1 MFLLATV
8 CFVLRFTGSSLA
20 AFEVSVPQ
28 RRVLAVRGR
37 PVVLGCSYAPSLG
50 NSLDG
55 LVVTWQT
62 AEDNLVLHS
71 FYYGQDQLALQNAR
85 YRNRTSMS
93 QPLLGAGNASLRLD
107 RVGPQDSGRY
117 LCSVDS
123 LLGNGKAEV
132 QLEYAAFYTEPKL
145 NIQVHP
151 SNISLQYQSEGYPA
165 PQVQWTDSAGRN
177 LTAREE
183 LSGPGED
190 GLLSLRTSVTLKD
203 PGPGVNLSFTL
214 RNAALGQVLERP
226 VSLRLASD
234 DIGHCTD
241 CTRVTI
247 PLISFLCLLLLLLCL
262 GLAAFAYFRRKRNG
276 MPTAC
281 QNGSGKL
288 PPHDPGEGGDGTE
301 TVDQRQA

>member
-28 RRVLAVRGR
+28 QRVLAVRGR

-50 NSLDG
+50 NSLED

-71 FYYGQDQLALQNAR
+71 FYFGRDQLDKQNAR
-85 YRNRTSMS
+85 YQNRTSMFR
-93 QPLLGAGNASLRLD
+93 PLLGAGNASLRLD

-132 QLEYAAFYTEPKL
+132 QLEYAAFYTEPRL

-165 PQVQWTDSAGRN
+165 PQVQWADSTGRN

-214 RNAALGQVLERP
+214 RNAALGQVLERS
-226 VSLRLASD
+226 VCLSLDRA
-234 DIGHCTD
+234 GHCTD
-241 CTRVTI
+241 CARVTI
-247 PLISFLCLLLLLLCL
+247 PLICFLCLLLLLLLLCL
-262 GLAAFAYFRRKRNG
+262 GLAAFAYFRHKRNG
-276 MPTAC
+276 DGRPETSCAKRLAVKRPTGA
-281 QNGSGKL
+281 S
-288 PPHDPGEGGDGTE
+288 
-301 TVDQRQA
+301 

>member
-1 MFLLATV
+1 MFLLVTV
-8 CFVLRFTGSSLA
+8 CFVLRFTGLSLA

-50 NSLDG
+50 NSLED

-62 AEDNLVLHS
+62 AGDNLVLHS
-71 FYYGQDQLALQNAR
+71 FYYGQDQLAQQSAR
-85 YRNRTSMS
+85 YRNRTSMFR
-93 QPLLGAGNASLRLD
+93 PLLGAGNASLRLD

-132 QLEYAAFYTEPKL
+132 QLEYAGETTSCPRTADSQVQPGRAFYTEPKL

-151 SNISLQYQSEGYPA
+151 SNISLEYQSKGYPA

-241 CTRVTI
+241 CARVTI
-247 PLISFLCLLLLLLCL
+247 PLICFLCLLLLCL
-262 GLAAFAYFRRKRNG
+262 GLAAFAYLRRKRNR
-276 MPTAC
+276 MPMAYC
-281 QNGSGKL
+281 NGS
-288 PPHDPGEGGDGTE
+288 E
-301 TVDQRQA
+301 TITSA

>member
-1 MFLLATV
+1 MRA
-8 CFVLRFTGSSLA
+8 GSSLA

-50 NSLDG
+50 NSLED

-71 FYYGQDQLALQNAR
+71 FYYGRDQLAHQSTR
-85 YRNRTSMS
+85 YRNRTSMFR
-93 QPLLGAGNASLRLD
+93 PLLGAGNASLRLD
-107 RVGPQDSGRY
+107 RVGPQDSGHY

-123 LLGNGKAEV
+123 LQGNGKAEV
-132 QLEYAAFYTEPKL
+132 QLEYAGPP
-145 NIQVHP
+145 QQHQPGV
-151 SNISLQYQSEGYPA
+151 SERGVPA

-241 CTRVTI
+241 CARVTI
-247 PLISFLCLLLLLLCL
+247 PLICFLCLLLLLLLLCL
-262 GLAAFAYFRRKRNG
+262 GLAAFAYF
-276 MPTAC
+276 PTQEE
-281 QNGSGKL
+281 QNA
-288 PPHDPGEGGDGTE
+288 DGILQVT
-301 TVDQRQA
+301 T

>member
-20 AFEVSVPQ
+20 AFEVSVLQ
-28 RRVLAVRGR
+28 QRVLAVRGR

-50 NSLDG
+50 SSLEF
-55 LVVTWQT
+55 LVVTWQK

-71 FYYGQDQLALQNAR
+71 FYHGQDQLDKQNAR
-85 YRNRTSMS
+85 YRNRTSMFR
-93 QPLLGAGNASLRLD
+93 PLLGAGNASLRLD

-132 QLEYAAFYTEPKL
+132 QLEYAGETTSCPRTADSQVQPGRAFYTEPKL

-165 PQVQWTDSAGRN
+165 PQVQWIDSVGRN

-226 VSLRLASD
+226 VCLSLAPCD
-234 DIGHCTD
+234 PVNG
-241 CTRVTI
+241 TRVTI
-247 PLISFLCLLLLLLCL
+247 PVICVLCLLCL
-262 GLAAFAYFRRKRNG
+262 VLAAILCVQRKRIG
-276 MPTAC
+276 R
-281 QNGSGKL
+281 
-288 PPHDPGEGGDGTE
+288 
-301 TVDQRQA
+301 QRG

>member
-50 NSLDG
+50 NNLEK

-71 FYYGQDQLALQNAR
+71 FYFGRDQLDKQNAR
-85 YRNRTSMS
+85 YRNRTSMFH
-93 QPLLGAGNASLRLD
+93 PLLGTGNASLRLD

-165 PQVQWTDSAGRN
+165 PQVQWTDSAGCN

-226 VSLRLASD
+226 VCLSLAPCD
-234 DIGHCTD
+234 PVNG
-241 CTRVTI
+241 TRVTI
-247 PLISFLCLLLLLLCL
+247 PVICVLCLLCL
-262 GLAAFAYFRRKRNG
+262 VLAAILCVQRKRIG
-276 MPTAC
+276 R
-281 QNGSGKL
+281 
-288 PPHDPGEGGDGTE
+288 
-301 TVDQRQA
+301 QRG

>member
-50 NSLDG
+50 SSLEV
-55 LVVTWQT
+55 LVVTWQK

-71 FYYGQDQLALQNAR
+71 FYHGQDQLDKQNAR
-85 YRNRTSMS
+85 YRNRTSMFR
-93 QPLLGAGNASLRLD
+93 PLLGAGNASLRLD

-117 LCSVDS
+117 RCSVDS

-151 SNISLQYQSEGYPA
+151 SNISLEYQSEGYPA
-165 PQVQWTDSAGRN
+165 P
-177 LTAREE
+177 
-183 LSGPGED
+183 
-190 GLLSLRTSVTLKD
+190 RTSVTLKD
-203 PGPGVNLSFTL
+203 PGPVVNLSFTL

-226 VSLRLASD
+226 VCLRLVWDWRPSHTSD
-234 DIGHCTD
+234 SRETECRRHARTARKNYLCVTLGGVETERRRS
-241 CTRVTI
+241 TRDK
-247 PLISFLCLLLLLLCL
+247 L
-262 GLAAFAYFRRKRNG
+262 RKKAGGETSQSNG
-276 MPTAC
+276 
-281 QNGSGKL
+281 
-288 PPHDPGEGGDGTE
+288 DPRTLE
-301 TVDQRQA
+301 